1 MKQVTVILMLCYFWG
16 LTPAIAQS
24 VAPTLDVGFALAFG
38 CNELAESDGVHS
50 VGVTS
55 CDNPAATNFDG
66 LDFDWSGDVGSYY
79 LSFCGLRNGD
89 GTYFPFGEPILPYSG
104 SSDCSWIVGGD
115 NYIYHNGTFFDGSE
129 GLPTLW
135 YKVIT
140 NAKGDAFVL
149 GNTSGG
155 LILAKF
161 RGFDNTR
168 ILTRAGIGGS
178 AMTRD
183 KGGNL
188 YVASGNHVTKY
199 APDASKV
206 VYSTSIA
213 NTNINSIAVDAF
225 GQLYITGTTEG
236 GLSVVNA
243 PQPQLGG
250 ATDGFIAVLSPK
262 GNRIEYSSYLGG
274 KGNETATGIS
284 VDKDGNAYIAGTDLS
299 YAWDGRPDP
308 CDSGDANCSEMY
320 YVAAFGPFHNS
331 SLPTKVAFGRRQVG
345 TTIAKKVLFKNT
357 GNVPVSV
364 SEIQIS
370 GGEYAQTN
378 TCTVSVKPD
387 KTCAITLFF
396 TPLSQGEHDGT
407 MVVTSSSLSSPQ
419 QTVLTGAGK

>member
-1 MKQVTVILMLCYFWG
+1 
-16 LTPAIAQS
+16 
-24 VAPTLDVGFALAFG
+24 
-38 CNELAESDGVHS
+38 
-50 VGVTS
+50 
-55 CDNPAATNFDG
+55 
-66 LDFDWSGDVGSYY
+66 
-79 LSFCGLRNGD
+79 
-89 GTYFPFGEPILPYSG
+89 
-104 SSDCSWIVGGD
+104 
-115 NYIYHNGTFFDGSE
+115 
-129 GLPTLW
+129 
-135 YKVIT
+135 
-140 NAKGDAFVL
+140 
-149 GNTSGG
+149 
-155 LILAKF
+155 
-161 RGFDNTR
+161 
-168 ILTRAGIGGS
+168 
-178 AMTRD
+178 
-183 KGGNL
+183 
-188 YVASGNHVTKY
+188 
-199 APDASKV
+199 
-206 VYSTSIA
+206 
-213 NTNINSIAVDAF
+213 
-225 GQLYITGTTEG
+225 
-236 GLSVVNA
+236 
-243 PQPQLGG
+243 
-250 ATDGFIAVLSPK
+250 
-262 GNRIEYSSYLGG
+262 LGG